1 MKTRFKQ
8 NNNKLEKMLRYA
20 TLRSEVLESH
30 GLNGK
35 IGMAILFY
43 EYSRL
48 CNDKLFQLYAEEL
61 LDPVLDSL
69 NSESLTIQDGL
80 SGIAWG
86 IVYLHKKGFIEG
98 NLREILSEVDEH
110 LEANILEA
118 EKDIQS
124 YFAYRDGIVP
134 HKEIYSEKEVLDII
148 WANWL

>member
-1 MKTRFKQ
+1 MKTSFNK

-48 CNDKLFQLYAEEL
+48 YNDKLFQLYAEEL